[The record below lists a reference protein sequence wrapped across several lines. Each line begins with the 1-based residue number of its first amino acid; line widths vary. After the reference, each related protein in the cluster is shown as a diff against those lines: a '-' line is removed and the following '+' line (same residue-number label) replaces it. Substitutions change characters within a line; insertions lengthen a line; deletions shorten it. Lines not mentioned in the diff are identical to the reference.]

1 MLLQMENSYLF
12 QVNLKGMIE
21 LLSEHIYSSPNV
33 FVRELLQNGI
43 DAITARKS
51 LDEFFSGEIN
61 IHVSDDHPEIVF
73 EDNGMGLSEDEVH
86 KFLSVIGQS
95 SKRDDILEKDY
106 IGKFGIGLLSC
117 FVVSNEIIVETRS
130 LYRQHDGI
138 RWTGKADG
146 TYTIEKIAEE
156 MSPGTKVILHPKKEW
171 KLLFEEETLK
181 KNILYFGSALP
192 TKISLVKGSE
202 KNLLVEGTPVWLN
215 HDSTKEELLQYG
227 KQAFNINFLDVFRMS
242 SATGEIEG
250 AGFIMPYKIQF
261 TGAKEHKIYLKRMFL
276 CEQAGNLFPEWASF
290 VKCVIN
296 TNALKPTASRESL
309 MDNEDLKTAKK
320 ELNLTFKEY
329 LKLLSVTDT
338 DILEEI
344 ISIHHLYIKALAAE
358 DSELLK
364 LFVDYIPFETNKGM
378 LNFRS
383 LKAYNDEIFYT
394 PSMDD
399 FRQIRRIAGSQGK
412 TVINAAYSFEN
423 DLIRKISIV
432 FPGIRITKI
441 TPQDVLS
448 NLGEA
453 IVDDRK
459 FMLFEER
466 ANKVL
471 KASYCKAQIKKFEP
485 EDMPAIYVANDD
497 ALNNKNISNLASAS
511 NPFASTLH
519 GFIKKKEELIPTL
532 CFNRDN
538 TLINDLIDLDD
549 DTMFEAVINIL
560 YVQSLML
567 GNYPVNKKEMMTF
580 NDSIYKLL
588 IMGMSNFSQQLDLSI

>member
-1 MLLQMENSYLF
+1 MENNSSYLF

-43 DAITARKS
+43 DAITSRRS
-51 LDEFFSGEIN
+51 LDNSFTGEIN
-61 IHVSDDHPEIVF
+61 VYVNKIPAQEIIF
-73 EDNGMGLSEDEVH
+73 EDNGIGLSEDEVH

-106 IGKFGIGLLSC
+106 IGRFGIGLLSC

-130 LYRQHDGI
+130 LYKQHNGL
-138 RWTGKADG
+138 RWRGKADG
-146 TYTIEKIAEE
+146 TYTIENIEEE

-171 KLLFEEETLK
+171 KLLFEEDELK

-192 TKISLVKGSE
+192 TKINIISYNE
-202 KNLLVEGTPVWLN
+202 KKLLVGGIPVWLN
-215 HDSTKEELLQYG
+215 PDSTKEELLEFG

-242 SATGEIEG
+242 SETGEIKG
-250 AGFIMPYKIQF
+250 AGFILPYKIQF
-261 TGAKEHKIYLKRMFL
+261 TGSKEHKIYLKRMFL
-276 CEQAGNLFPEWASF
+276 CEQAGNLFPEWSSF
-290 VKCVIN
+290 VKCIIN
-296 TNALKPTASRESL
+296 TNSLKPTASRESL
-309 MDNEDLKTAKK
+309 MDNEDLKAAKK
-320 ELNLTFKEY
+320 ELNSDFKDY
-329 LKLLSVTDT
+329 LRLLSISNIN
-338 DILEEI
+338 ILEEI
-344 ISIHHLYIKALAAE
+344 IHTHHLYIKALAAE

-378 LNFRS
+378 MNFRS
-383 LKAYNDEIFYT
+383 LKTYNEEIFYT

-432 FPGIRITKI
+432 FPEINITKI
-441 TPQDVLS
+441 TPQDILS
-448 NLGEA
+448 NLGET
-453 IVDDRK
+453 VTGDQRFHD
-459 FMLFEER
+459 FEER

-471 KASYCKAQIKKFEP
+471 KINYCKAQIKKFEP
-485 EDMPAIYVANDD
+485 EDTPAIYVANDE
-497 ALNNKNISNLASAS
+497 ALNNKNINNLSNTS
-511 NPFASTLH
+511 NPFASTLQ
-519 GFIKKKEELIPTL
+519 GFIKKKEESMPTL
-532 CFNRDN
+532 CFNKDN
-538 TLINDLIDLDD
+538 ALINDLLDLDD

-567 GNYPVNKKEMMTF
+567 GNYPVNKKEMTVF

-588 IMGMSNFSQQLDLSI
+588 IMGMSNFSQKLNI

>member
-1 MLLQMENSYLF
+1 MENNSYLF

-43 DAITARKS
+43 DAITARRNI
-51 LDEFFSGEIN
+51 DESFPGEIN
-61 IHVSDDHPEIVF
+61 VYVNEKHPEIIF
-73 EDNGMGLSEDEVH
+73 EDNGIGLSEDEVH

-95 SKRDDILEKDY
+95 SKRGDILEKDY

-117 FVVSNEIIVETRS
+117 FVVSNEIVVETRS
-130 LYRQHDGI
+130 LYRKHHGI
-138 RWTGKADG
+138 RWKGKADG
-146 TYTIEKIAEE
+146 TYTIEKIEEE
-156 MSPGTKVILHPKKEW
+156 MPAGTKVILHPKKEW
-171 KLLFEEETLK
+171 KLFFEEEELK
-181 KNILYFGSALP
+181 KNILYFGGALP
-192 TKISLVKGSE
+192 VKISLIKGDE
-202 KNLLVEGTPVWLN
+202 KKLLTEGLPVWLN
-215 HDSTKEELLQYG
+215 PDSTKEELLQYG
-227 KQAFNINFLDVFRMS
+227 KQTFNIGFLDAFRMS

-250 AGFIMPYKIQF
+250 VGFIMPYKIQF
-261 TGAKEHKIYLKRMFL
+261 TGSKEHKVYLKRMFL
-276 CEQAGNLFPEWASF
+276 CEHAGNLFPEWASF

-296 TNALKPTASRESL
+296 TNTLKPTASRESL
-309 MDNEDLKTAKK
+309 MDNEDLKAAKK
-320 ELNLTFKEY
+320 ELNTAFKEY
-329 LKLLSVTDT
+329 LRLISVSNTNT
-338 DILEEI
+338 LEEI
-344 ISIHHLYIKALAAE
+344 IDTHHLYIKALAAE

-364 LFVDYIPFETNKGM
+364 LFVDFIPFETNKGM
-378 LNFRS
+378 MNFRS

-432 FPGIRITKI
+432 FPNIRITKI
-441 TPQDVLS
+441 TPHDILS

-453 IVDDRK
+453 VIDRK
-459 FMLFEER
+459 FAIFEER

-471 KASYCKAQIKKFEP
+471 KANYCKAQIKKFEP
-485 EDMPAIYVANDD
+485 EDTPVIYVANDE
-497 ALNNKNISNLASAS
+497 ALNNKNISSLANTA

-519 GFIKKKEELIPTL
+519 GFIKKKEESTPTL
-532 CFNRDN
+532 CFNKDN
-538 TLINDLIDLDD
+538 VLINDLIDLDD
-549 DTMFEAVINIL
+549 ETLFEAVINIL

-567 GNYPVNKKEMMTF
+567 GNYPVNKKEMTVF

-588 IMGMSNFSQQLDLSI
+588 IMGINNFSQGLSI

>member
-1 MLLQMENSYLF
+1 
-12 QVNLKGMIE
+12 MIE

-43 DAITARKS
+43 DAITARRS
-51 LDEFFSGEIN
+51 IDESFSGEIN
-61 IHVSDDHPEIVF
+61 VYVNEQQPGVIF
-73 EDNGMGLSEDEVH
+73 EDNGIGLSEDEVH

-117 FVVSNEIIVETRS
+117 FVVSNEITVETRS
-130 LYRQHDGI
+130 LYRKHQGI
-138 RWTGKADG
+138 RWRGKADG
-146 TYTIEKIAEE
+146 TYTIEKLEE
-156 MSPGTKVILHPKKEW
+156 KMLPGTKIILHPKKEW
-171 KLLFEEETLK
+171 KLLFEKDELK

-192 TKISLVKGSE
+192 IKINMITGDE
-202 KNLLVEGTPVWLN
+202 KKALVESVPAWLN
-215 HDSTKEELLQYG
+215 PDSTKEELLQYG
-227 KQAFNINFLDVFRMS
+227 KQTFNIDFMDTFRMS
-242 SATGEIEG
+242 SAAGEIEG

-261 TGAKEHKIYLKRMFL
+261 TGSKEHKIYLKKMFL

-296 TNALKPTASRESL
+296 TNSLSPTASRESL
-309 MDNEDLKTAKK
+309 MDNGDLKAAKK
-320 ELNLTFKEY
+320 ELNSAFKDY
-329 LKLLSVTDT
+329 LRLLSISNT
-338 DILEEI
+338 DILENI
-344 ISIHHLYIKALAAE
+344 INTHHLYIKALATE

-378 LNFRS
+378 MNFRS
-383 LKAYNDEIFYT
+383 LKTYNDEIFFT

-412 TVINAAYSFEN
+412 TVINAAYSFEH

-432 FPGIRITKI
+432 FPSVRITKI

-448 NLGEA
+448 NFGET
-453 IVDDRK
+453 VTNDRK
-459 FMLFEER
+459 FTVFEQK
-466 ANKVL
+466 ANEIL
-471 KASYCKAQIKKFEP
+471 KSCYCKAKIKKFEP
-485 EDMPAIYVANDD
+485 EDTPAIYVANDE
-497 ALNNKNISNLASAS
+497 ALNNKNISNLVNAS

-519 GFIKKKEELIPTL
+519 GFIKKKEELTPTL

-538 TLINDLIDLDD
+538 TLINDLTDLDD

-567 GNYPVNKKEMMTF
+567 GNYPVNKKEMTMF

-588 IMGMSNFSQQLDLSI
+588 IMGISNFSQKFDF

>member
-1 MLLQMENSYLF
+1 MENSYLF

-215 HDSTKEELLQYG
+215 RDSTKEELLQYG